1 MLNIKY
7 DNTPFFSMIQTHKN
21 E

>member
-1 MLNIKY
+1 MNIKY